1 MRRLTLSILVL
12 VAPAACGRGEAG
24 IGQVASK
31 QLTPQVQQIRAAVTS
46 GDAAATAAKLAELR
60 RTVVDLRQ
68 GGALTDAG
76 ATEVLA
82 AAAEVEAGIG
92 VGGAPAQVAPL
103 PGQSASTPSSSSTQT
118 PSTTAPARSG
128 SRDTQPAPPGKGEGK
143 GGGKGGKP

>member
-60 RTVVDLRQ
+60 RTVADLRQ

-92 VGGAPAQVAPL
+92 APL
-103 PGQSASTPSSSSTQT
+103 PDRSASTPSSLSSQT
-118 PSTTAPARSG
+118 TSTTVPGRSG
-128 SRDTQPAPPGKGEGK
+128 SRETQPAPSGKGEEK